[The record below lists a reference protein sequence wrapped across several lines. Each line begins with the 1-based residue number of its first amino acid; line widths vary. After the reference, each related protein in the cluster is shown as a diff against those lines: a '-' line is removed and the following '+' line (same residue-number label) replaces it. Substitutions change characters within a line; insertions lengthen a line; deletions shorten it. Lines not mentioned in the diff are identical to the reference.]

1 MAAAA
6 QSAAT
11 HITDSKL
18 KCIVSPYP
26 MTERGVPTV
35 INCHPK
41 EPRIVYASRQ
51 SVVVLN
57 LEDPSDT
64 FLYNGHQYPV
74 SVAKFSPSGCWVAS
88 ADESGKVRYLF
99 SGIVC
104 DALRGRRGR

>member
-64 FLYNGHQYPV
+64 FLYNGHQCAV

-88 ADESGKVRYLF
+88 ADESGKVRYILL
-99 SGIVC
+99 GLIVC
-104 DALRGRRGR
+104 DARRKR